1 MVRKEQGGD
10 QEKANKRLRARSRLG
25 RPRQCEAPS
34 FNVSHTLIDQQVWQD
49 IVDYFSNPDWL
60 ERILARER
68 AREAAEAE
76 DKNKRLV
83 DLEKALAAK
92 KASADQLVQLA
103 ANITSAKMRE
113 KLQKQMNELGAEL
126 EVLEQERARLLV
138 PPMTELELQ
147 TQRQAFQAW
156 AKDFM
161 IGASQG
167 YAHLEEKRQ
176 VLYWLGVEVRVWRE
190 ARQLDYELRLSWRG
204 FNAGRPLLLR
214 QRNAALSVL
223 T

>member
-1 MVRKEQGGD
+1 M
-10 QEKANKRLRARSRLG
+10 
-25 RPRQCEAPS
+25 
-34 FNVSHTLIDQQVWQD
+34 SHTLIDQQVWQD

-83 DLEKALAAK
+83 DLKKALAAK
-92 KASADQLVQLA
+92 EASADQLVQLA
-103 ANITSAKMRE
+103 ANITSEKIRE

-138 PPMTELELQ
+138 PPVTELELQ
-147 TQRQAFQAW
+147 TQRQAFQTW
-156 AKDFM
+156 AKDFT

-190 ARQLDYELRLSWRG
+190 AGQLDYELRLSWRG

-214 QRNAALSVL
+214 QRNAVPCVL